1 MLSPQKKKNA
11 GERVSLKNKEQPT
24 VVCFKFEQP
33 HEKSALTFLNMSG
46 FFTTRLLFETNFS
59 EVPLSPSAK
68 QPLRATTSP
77 ASTKYLGGRR
87 YDELFVEIGGFNMV
101 NMVVKY
107 TWYQMSTY

>member
-1 MLSPQKKKNA
+1 
-11 GERVSLKNKEQPT
+11 
-24 VVCFKFEQP
+24 
-33 HEKSALTFLNMSG
+33 MSG

-77 ASTKYLGGRR
+77 ASTKYLGGCHRR

-101 NMVVKY
+101 NMVVKIHGIKRIF
-107 TWYQMSTY
+107 QMIIFNLHV